1 LLLALLR
8 LLLLR
13 LLLLLLRRLMLL
25 QLRLLLLQLLLR
37 LLLLLLLLC
46 VPHGRGL
53 GRPPLGRGGGVCLPS
68 PLPVR
73 RRWGDSDA

>member
-1 LLLALLR
+1 MLLR

-13 LLLLLLRRLMLL
+13 LLLLLLLRRLLLL

-37 LLLLLLLLC
+37 LLLLLLC
-46 VPHGRGL
+46 VPRGRGL